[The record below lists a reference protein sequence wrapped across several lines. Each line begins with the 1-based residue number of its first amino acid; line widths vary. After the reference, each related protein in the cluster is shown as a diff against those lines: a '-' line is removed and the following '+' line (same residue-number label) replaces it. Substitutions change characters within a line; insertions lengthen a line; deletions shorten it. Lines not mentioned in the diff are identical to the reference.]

1 MPKDTKATYYG
12 RCINEWHCCKRL
24 KKSYKCCRLS
34 CNQITGWFYLQ
45 RSVYWSTASIVSS
58 RNCHQG
64 AAPFSAQLSIIN
76 FTAATEKPNKERNFY
91 LEELLRFNLRFFAL
105 SVDTFVFL
113 QTKCY
118 CTLYSVLLHLPPP
131 LFHSSSLSF
140 SPTLLPLSLSH
151 PLSHLSMLPNENKN
165 RETRGNWKQG

>member
-1 MPKDTKATYYG
+1 MPKDTRATYYG

-34 CNQITGWFYLQ
+34 FNQITRWFYLQ

-64 AAPFSAQLSIIN
+64 AAPFSSQLSIIN

-105 SVDTFVFL
+105 SVDTFFFSRQNVIALCTQF
-113 QTKCY
+113 CY
-118 CTLYSVLLHLPPP
+118 ISLPP
-131 LFHSSSLSF
+131 LFLSSSLSF
-140 SPTLLPLSLSH
+140 SLTLSL
-151 PLSHLSMLPNENKN
+151 LSPSLSFPPSLPPFHASE
-165 RETRGNWKQG
+165 

>member
-1 MPKDTKATYYG
+1 MPKDTRATYYG

-34 CNQITGWFYLQ
+34 FNQITRWFYFQ

-76 FTAATEKPNKERNFY
+76 FTAATEKPNKGRNFY

-105 SVDTFVFL
+105 SVDTFVFSRQNVIAL
-113 QTKCY
+113 CTQFCY
-118 CTLYSVLLHLPPP
+118 ISLPP
-131 LFHSSSLSF
+131 LSLSP
-140 SPTLLPLSLSH
+140 SLSLSSLPLSLSH
-151 PLSHLSMLPNENKN
+151 PLSHLSMLPNENKK
-165 RETRGNWKQG
+165 RETRGNWK

>member
-12 RCINEWHCCKRL
+12 RCINVWHCCKRL
-24 KKSYKCCRLS
+24 KKSYKCCR
-34 CNQITGWFYLQ
+34 ITRWFYLQ

-105 SVDTFVFL
+105 SVDTFVFF

-140 SPTLLPLSLSH
+140 SLTLTLLSPSLSF
-151 PLSHLSMLPNENKN
+151 PPSLPPFHASE
-165 RETRGNWKQG
+165 